1 MKLKKFYS
9 GSQVVI
15 GAHKKARS
23 VKLNNRLIVLATT
36 PHQPSN
42 QFSGPLASGT
52 NSLNRTKLWFLIGAT
67 RSEHQWKISFSFL
80 SELSS
85 LSRYWVH
92 TFATSHITFSAWGH
106 WAPLGKCRE
115 VWVLLLGNCV
125 YWLLCF
131 RVLEGAPQCSVL
143 LGKLAP
149 NWSCAR
155 PIKDSNTVN
164 PASLATLPFPPDLIR
179 RCYCGK
185 FLYAQLCIH
194 TVDLFAGLQTLIL
207 KLKLS
212 VSFLLLL
219 EFCFLW
225 YVALW
230 RVCTS
235 KVCK

>member
-1 MKLKKFYS
+1 MW
-9 GSQVVI
+9 
-15 GAHKKARS
+15 H
-23 VKLNNRLIVLATT
+23 
-36 PHQPSN
+36 
-42 QFSGPLASGT
+42 QFSQQNQT
-52 NSLNRTKLWFLIGAT
+52 VILNRWCQKWTSMKKLFLLSVWTKQ
-67 RSEHQWKISFSFL
+67 SEQILH
-80 SELSS
+80 
-85 LSRYWVH
+85 WVH
-92 TFATSHITFSAWGH
+92 TFATSHITFSACGH
-106 WAPLGKCRE
+106 WAPLGKCRV
-115 VWVLLLGNCV
+115 VWVLLLGNCL
-125 YWLLCF
+125 YWLLCLP
-131 RVLEGAPQCSVL
+131 VLEGAPQCSVL

-155 PIKDSNTVN
+155 PIKDSNTLN
-164 PASLATLPFPPDLIR
+164 PASLATLPFPPDCC
-179 RCYCGK
+179 CYCGK

-235 KVCK
+235 NVCK